1 MRNYTAWYGW
11 YTFLVGHPE
20 TMVAFSSIG
29 ISTFKITWDNYYWF
43 LKSIFQNETSYLFKM
58 IITISP
64 IFGVSDLSNSLY
76 SWRSCVFYHNFEIH
90 VSNQMN
96 QKYKIW
102 PALLVFHFL
111 WVHQVSPKNILLSII
126 KGWNALSKSWSLS
139 LLSCAGVKLLINSL
153 KDLLFDSLKT
163 KLSPVLPKLMSSVS

>member
-1 MRNYTAWYGW
+1 MDGIPSLWATQRQWLPSVIYRLSYTD
-11 YTFLVGHPE
+11 V
-20 TMVAFSSIG
+20 G

-43 LKSIFQNETSYLFKM
+43 LKSIFKM
-58 IITISP
+58 KLLTCSRWSLLSP

-126 KGWNALSKSWSLS
+126 KGWNALLKSWSLS
-139 LLSCAGVKLLINSL
+139 LLSCR
-153 KDLLFDSLKT
+153 
-163 KLSPVLPKLMSSVS
+163 PM

>member
-20 TMVAFSSIG
+20 TMVAFSNIG

-58 IITISP
+58 IITIAHFWCEWSVKFP
-64 IFGVSDLSNSLY
+64 IFLKIM
-76 SWRSCVFYHNFEIH
+76 CFYHNFENH
-90 VSNQMN
+90 VINQMN

-111 WVHQVSPKNILLSII
+111 SVHQVSTKNILLSII

-139 LLSCAGVKLLINSL
+139 LLSCAGVKLLINYL

>member
-1 MRNYTAWYGW
+1 MDGIPSLWATQRQWLPSVIIIIGSWNPFFKMKLLTYIQDDHY
-11 YTFLVGHPE
+11 YRPFLV
-20 TMVAFSSIG
+20 M
-29 ISTFKITWDNYYWF
+29 
-43 LKSIFQNETSYLFKM
+43 
-58 IITISP
+58 
-64 IFGVSDLSNSLY
+64 SDLSNSLY
-76 SWRSCVFYHNFEIH
+76 SWRPCVFYHNFEIH

>member
-1 MRNYTAWYGW
+1 MA
-11 YTFLVGHPE
+11 
-20 TMVAFSSIG
+20 AFSNIG

-58 IITISP
+58 IITIAHFWLWVICQIP
-64 IFGVSDLSNSLY
+64 YIPEDHVF
-76 SWRSCVFYHNFEIH
+76 FYHNFEIH
-90 VSNQMN
+90 VSYQMN

-139 LLSCAGVKLLINSL
+139 LLSCAGVKLFINSL